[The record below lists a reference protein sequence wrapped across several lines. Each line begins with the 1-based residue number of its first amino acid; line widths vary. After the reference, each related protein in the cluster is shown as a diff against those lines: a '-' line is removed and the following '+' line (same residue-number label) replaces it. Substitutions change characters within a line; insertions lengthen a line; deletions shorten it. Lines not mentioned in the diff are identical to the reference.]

1 MYTNSNY
8 PSSSSSQRVETYFD
22 NRKELSTSLDSINE
36 KTINSKDVSVETIG
50 VNQHQSRPAETIFI
64 QNHSGSEPQNKNNS
78 IHPFTRNFFDC
89 FIISLL
95 KIQPAELSLLS
106 HPIIATTVDYS
117 NMLATYIPFWTDRF
131 ASTRLNSPNND
142 TEAPHFNK
150 SNKPKW
156 SFSNIFPNETLRK
169 LQKLSL
175 IILFVST
182 GCPTLTLA
190 FVLDSY
196 INQQIHN
203 KQHHQISGKKRS
215 IPRSVSSTRFPS
227 GKSKTALHG
236 HRKPIQNFSPNQH
249 HYHHLDSPIKY
260 SLFNSL
266 ISYLILA
273 ILSLVIFYW
282 FWLKNTP
289 KQRGKYSQSLKNP
302 YYSKSKKANKKIS
315 PRNKNPQDEKNSLN
329 LESSDS
335 SFQSE
340 TENLSTPF
348 FHTILRRLFS
358 VFSYIFPV
366 FLFGMFID
374 TAKFYFMVI
383 TDTFLGIFD
392 LFFSSAQQAFRSL
405 AIFNLFSRSSSEIDD
420 KDLIDLN
427 AESFEDDDDEMDS
440 TDENESETQQ
450 DTITPTNSHNLD
462 SKNWEKTTDA
472 GTTLLGAKSRQNI
485 VSEDGGF
492 PLSLTR
498 TLSLPESP
506 AISVASD
513 IGATAEGKKLKK
525 QRKQAYEKQ
534 LKASKMGG
542 IFNEGNT
549 CFMNSIVQSLASLD
563 SIDVLLDKI
572 VDRADKSIS
581 SDREYIPR
589 ASIAL
594 RQLIHKINI
603 KRACKHT
610 HSAGGLVR
618 SMGKNAS
625 RWLSSD
631 QEDAQEYFQQV
642 LDVLDKDTKALLI
655 HDSDSQQED
664 DAQKSSKEPKI
675 VTPFDGQTHVR
686 VGCLKCGETEG
697 LRPETASSVNLSL
710 ESTTSDTDLNF
721 LLQEYTTLEVISDV
735 ECYRC
740 SLVNVENQLN
750 TLIEKQLD
758 DEGNP
763 SSEVSK
769 KTIELLNTR
778 LNGIREILQKKV
790 IDEKAYSS
798 FNVNAKK
805 ELVDKSKQ
813 VMFSRPTAR
822 ILPIHINRSVFDF
835 RTGYVR
841 KNSANVA
848 FPEVLDLSPYVIAD
862 PKDRRNLDPKVPM
875 ISVTE
880 SNAEHITEKGNG
892 VFEGDT
898 DGEIIKTNDV
908 SEDHTESPKPE
919 EPAETADVNGSN
931 ENIDGKAD
939 DKEFDETVIQKA
951 ANGSA
956 RKRVRKLK
964 KTKPKHHIPSPD
976 SLIYNL
982 KSVVVHYGSH
992 NFGHYICY
1000 RKCRHNLWWEI
1011 SDHVVNQVSL
1021 DKVLDAQGA
1030 FMLFYEQ
1037 EYESKARK
1045 ERLKQLKLCVE
1056 AESKSKED
1064 DGENA
1069 KECQDSE
1076 LDLTKQE
1083 GADKEVH
1090 VLGNGSSKRD
1100 GEREENIQGGQQE
1113 NVDKHGNEV
1122 SSEPTGAATG
1132 IDGPSLTRRR
1142 VM

>member
-1 MYTNSNY
+1 MS
-8 PSSSSSQRVETYFD
+8 PP
-22 NRKELSTSLDSINE
+22 LDSINE
-36 KTINSKDVSVETIG
+36 KTTNSKYVSVKTIC
-50 VNQHQSRPAETIFI
+50 VQEHQSWPAETIFI
-64 QNHSGSEPQNKNNS
+64 QNHSGSEPQNKSNS
-78 IHPFTRNFFDC
+78 IHPFTRNFFDYS
-89 FIISLL
+89 IISLL

-131 ASTRLNSPNND
+131 ANPRLNSPNND
-142 TEAPHFNK
+142 TETLHFNK
-150 SNKPKW
+150 SNKLKW
-156 SFSNIFPNETLRK
+156 SFSNIFTNETSRK

-190 FVLDSY
+190 FVLDNY

-203 KQHHQISGKKRS
+203 KQHHHISGKKRS

-227 GKSKTALHG
+227 GKSKSALHG

-249 HYHHLDSPIKY
+249 HYHHHDSPIKY

-273 ILSLVIFYW
+273 ILSLVVFYW

-289 KQRGKYSQSLKNP
+289 KQRGKYSQSLKNS
-302 YYSKSKKANKKIS
+302 YYSKSKKSNKKILS
-315 PRNKNPQDEKNSLN
+315 RNKNSQDSKNSSN
-329 LESSDS
+329 MDS
-335 SFQSE
+335 FDSASFQSE
-340 TENLSTPF
+340 NETLSTSF
-348 FHTILRRLFS
+348 FPTIFCRLFS
-358 VFSYIFPV
+358 VFAYIFPV
-366 FLFGMFID
+366 FLFGMFFD

-383 TDTFLGIFD
+383 TDIFLGVFD

-405 AIFNLFSRSSSEIDD
+405 AILNMFSRSSSEIDD

-450 DTITPTNSHNLD
+450 DTITPTSSHNLD

-485 VSEDGGF
+485 VTEDGSF
-492 PLSLTR
+492 PLSLTG

-513 IGATAEGKKLKK
+513 IGATAEGKQLKK

-572 VDRADKSIS
+572 VDQADKSIS

-642 LDVLDKDTKALLI
+642 LDVLDKDTKALLL
-655 HDSDSQQED
+655 HEPDSQQED
-664 DAQKSSKEPKI
+664 DAQKPNQQPKI

-740 SLVNVENQLN
+740 SLVNVENQLK

-813 VMFSRPTAR
+813 IMFSRPTAR

-848 FPEVLDLSPYVIAD
+848 FPEVLDLSPYVVAD
-862 PKDRRNLDPKVPM
+862 PKDPRNLDPKVPM

-880 SNAEHITEKGNG
+880 SNSEHITERGNG
-892 VFEGDT
+892 VVE
-898 DGEIIKTNDV
+898 GEIDGDITKTKDA
-908 SEDHTESPKPE
+908 SEDHTKTTKPE
-919 EPAETADVNGSN
+919 ESSETVDVNESN
-931 ENIDGKAD
+931 ENIGDKTD
-939 DKEFDETVIQKA
+939 DKGFDETVIQKV

-956 RKRVRKLK
+956 PKPVRKLK
-964 KTKPKHHIPSPD
+964 KTKPKHHISSPD

-1021 DKVLDAQGA
+1021 DKVLGAQGA

-1069 KECQDSE
+1069 KERQDSE

-1090 VLGNGSSKRD
+1090 VLGNGSSKKD
-1100 GEREENIQGGQQE
+1100 DEREENLQGGQQE
-1113 NVDKHGNEV
+1113 NVDKHGNEMD
-1122 SSEPTGAATG
+1122 SEPIGAATG
-1132 IDGPSLTRRR
+1132 IDGPSLIHRKVT
-1142 VM
+1142 